1 MILALAGRM
10 LLERGPQSVYPFVD
24 DSRGLLRESPAQR
37 PGLSKYIETLPRSG
51 ADVLITLR
59 EKLEE
64 PRHVP
69 CSHHPS

>member
-24 DSRGLLRESPAQR
+24 DSRGLLRESPAHR
-37 PGLSKYIETLPRSG
+37 PGLSKYVETLPRSG
-51 ADVLITLR
+51 PDVLITLR

-64 PRHVP
+64 PWHVP
-69 CSHHPS
+69 CSHHPA